1 MRDMRAREAEVAG
14 ELTGRTRSWLVSS
27 TAAIGW
33 AAFTMVI
40 LHIVSSHDP
49 IRDTISSYAIT
60 DRGGGMLEASVL
72 SLAIGSLALLG
83 ALLSSGAEPPRT
95 ARILLL
101 SWAAGLI
108 TAALFPASFTA
119 STDPATGE
127 IHQYASL
134 IAFLSLPGVG
144 FSLADRLREVPELA
158 RTRMLLRRLTAL
170 SVLSLAVFGLSYVA
184 ADFPGAPVLAQISAV
199 LPVGL
204 AQRVALLADLALL
217 AGLSLLAVR
226 TARLRQPEPA

>member
-1 MRDMRAREAEVAG
+1 MRDVRAREAEVAG
-14 ELTGRTRSWLVSS
+14 QIAGRTRSLLIGS

-49 IRDTISSYAIT
+49 VRDTISSYAIT

-72 SLAIGSLALLG
+72 SLAIGSLVLLG
-83 ALLSSGAEPPRT
+83 ALLSSGAEPSRT

-101 SWAAGLI
+101 GWASGLI
-108 TAALFPASFTA
+108 VAALFPASFTA
-119 STDPATGE
+119 STDPTSGK

-134 IAFLSLPGVG
+134 IAFVSLPGVG
-144 FSLADRLREVPELA
+144 YSLADRLREAPELA
-158 RTRMLLRRLTAL
+158 RTRGLLLRLTAL

-184 ADFPGAPVLAQISAV
+184 ADFPHTPVLAQISDV

-204 AQRVALLADLALL
+204 AQRLALLIDLALL
-217 AGLSLLAVR
+217 VGLSLLAAR
-226 TARLRQPEPA
+226 TARLRQPEPG